1 MRHSR
6 LAVFLIVQFIF
17 FVAGCSGSPGKTVA
31 PSGAQANAAPPPS
44 RPIADP
50 CALLTRAEAS
60 AAVGQTL
67 VRNDVQHYGPV
78 TRCRFFNAQGDE
90 PIWLD
95 VQDAGI
101 FDGLTH
107 LPDVKPVSGI
117 GDQALWQ
124 HNELATFVHIQKG
137 GNMVSMGL
145 PRTLS
150 TMTPA
155 VTKAAK
161 LVTSRMSMTGR

>member
-1 MRHSR
+1 MRY
-6 LAVFLIVQFIF
+6 AKFVFV
-17 FVAGCSGSPGKTVA
+17 FVISSALMAGCSGSSGNTSAA
-31 PSGAQANAAPPPS
+31 PSAAQPS
-44 RPIADP
+44 PSTAQRSSLSISDP
-50 CALLTRAEAS
+50 CRLLTLAEAS
-60 AAVGQTL
+60 AAVGETL

-78 TRCRFFNAQGDE
+78 TRCRFFNGGGDE

-95 VQDAGI
+95 VEDADT

-117 GDQALWQ
+117 GDRALWQ
-124 HNELATFVHIQKG
+124 HNELATFVHILKG

-155 VTKAAK
+155 VNKAAQ
-161 LVTSRMSMTGR
+161 LVAGRM